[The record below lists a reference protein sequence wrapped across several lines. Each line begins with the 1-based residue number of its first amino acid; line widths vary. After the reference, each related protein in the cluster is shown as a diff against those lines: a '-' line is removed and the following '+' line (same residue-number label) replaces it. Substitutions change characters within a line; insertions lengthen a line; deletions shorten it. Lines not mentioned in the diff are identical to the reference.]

1 MVGVGIAFE
10 AFSGAFRPPFIHIA
24 KRHQLHTV
32 YAAEVVHVHR
42 CDATTTDEADAHR
55 TQQDHLQKR
64 WV

>member
-1 MVGVGIAFE
+1 
-10 AFSGAFRPPFIHIA
+10 
-24 KRHQLHTV
+24 
-32 YAAEVVHVHR
+32 VHR